1 MLFLDVPSHQKP
13 SSYLGTS
20 MTMEPPNIIVVTW
33 LTWGGAELSPS
44 AAKVRCHLHRY
55 MALSPHMFQDIL
67 PECRSTLVSSFP
79 EIADAEIHSRNGTNG
94 SIFLGSTDGSTKGF
108 LSG

>member
-1 MLFLDVPSHQKP
+1 
-13 SSYLGTS
+13 
-20 MTMEPPNIIVVTW
+20 
-33 LTWGGAELSPS
+33 
-44 AAKVRCHLHRY
+44 
-55 MALSPHMFQDIL
+55 MFQDIL